1 MNDGTGR
8 QEEPQSERGAPGS
21 RDMGSTG
28 PGGGPADRPAG
39 AFEDDEMIS
48 VDPGDAGSH
57 RPGHTTT
64 VGDAD
69 AAVPPYEGRTER
81 GDVRPA
87 GRQGRGEHR
96 GCRTAGGR
104 RDPQVGGALRD
115 PGWRHDVA
123 DRGAARRVSR
133 HEPR

>member
-8 QEEPQSERGAPGS
+8 QKEPQSERGAPGS

-48 VDPGDAGSH
+48 ADPGDAGSH

-87 GRQGRGEHR
+87 PDDRGEAS
-96 GCRTAGGR
+96 T
-104 RDPQVGGALRD
+104 GGAGR
-115 PGWRHDVA
+115 PVA
-123 DRGAARRVSR
+123 DETRKSAEPSETPGGATTSPTEERPAG
-133 HEPR
+133 